1 MCKKE
6 DVKQLID
13 ILHAKGYCG
22 EYDDRNASYAY
33 IPFRSNGDKFTNKRS
48 GDGWINIYN
57 NGKLWV
63 PLKRSKFKDL
73 NTKKN
78 WLCPWAFKRPAEITE
93 LMYTNFCKYFDI
105 ESEVGLITKEVYLAE
120 DDDTFIV

>member
-1 MCKKE
+1 MYKKE

-22 EYDDRNASYAY
+22 KYNDRSDTYVS
-33 IPFRSNGDKFTNKRS
+33 IPFRSKGDKYTDKRS
-48 GDGWINIYN
+48 GDSWCNIYI
-57 NGKLWV
+57 NGSLWV
-63 PLKRSKFKDL
+63 PVKRSKFKDL

-78 WLCPWAFKRPAEITE
+78 WLCVWDFKHPSEITE

-105 ESEVGLITKEVYLAE
+105 ENEVGLNAKEVYLC
-120 DDDTFIV
+120 DDDETFIV

>member
-6 DVKQLID
+6 DVKQLIE
-13 ILHAKGYCG
+13 ILHAKGYCE
-22 EYDDRNASYAY
+22 EYDDHAY
-33 IPFRSNGDKFTNKRS
+33 IPFISKGDKYTNKRS
-48 GDGWINIYN
+48 GDSWINIYN
-57 NGKLWV
+57 NGRLWV
-63 PLKRSKFKDL
+63 PIKRSKFKDL

-78 WLCPWAFKRPAEITE
+78 WLCSWYFKRPSEITE

-105 ESEVGLITKEVYLAE
+105 ENEVGLITKEVYLAE